1 MFTTHDWEWC
11 ILYHIFL
18 VIFLGDGKHDDGFTL
33 TLVAAGGAQK
43 TILVGAHNKAN

>member
-1 MFTTHDWEWC
+1 MVY
-11 ILYHIFL
+11 IIPPIFL